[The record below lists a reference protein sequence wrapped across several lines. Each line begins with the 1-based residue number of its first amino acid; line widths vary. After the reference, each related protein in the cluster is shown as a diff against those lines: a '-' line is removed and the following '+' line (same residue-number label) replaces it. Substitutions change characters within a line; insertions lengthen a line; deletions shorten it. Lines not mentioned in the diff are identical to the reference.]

1 MFLSAL
7 TAINAQTNTP
17 IISPSVVGT
26 TGETF
31 QTNEYNISFTVGEL
45 AIETFLQGEYI
56 FTQGFNQEDYIIT
69 STEPLSDNVRVSI
82 FPNPTQ
88 DILNISFIDFPEKSD
103 ILIRDIKGNLIH
115 SKKECKT
122 INQQSFDIS
131 SFAQGF
137 YFLEIIINPSESIVY
152 KIQKIK

>member
-1 MFLSAL
+1 M
-7 TAINAQTNTP
+7 
-17 IISPSVVGT
+17 
-26 TGETF
+26 
-31 QTNEYNISFTVGEL
+31 
-45 AIETFLQGEYI
+45 
-56 FTQGFNQEDYIIT
+56 IT
-69 STEPLSDNVRVSI
+69 STEPPSDNVRVSI

-88 DILNISFIDFPEKSD
+88 D